1 MGFRTAVGLGRRLGV
16 EGGLRRAVIAVVAG
30 AVALGASGCMGGD
43 DDSSGDKAAATYD
56 GKPVTITLWT
66 GFSDRELGV
75 IKGVTE
81 DFHKKNPKITVKVL
95 GGVDDDKIIAAARGG
110 NSPDV
115 AHSFSTD
122 NTGAFCSSGAWI
134 KLQPYMD
141 RDGLSASAF
150 PESVQ
155 QYTKFEGNQCT
166 LPMLADVYGFFY
178 NKDLLAKAGIN
189 EPPKTF
195 SELAADAKKL
205 TQRKSDGT
213 IEVAGYVP
221 TWGFYENQAAHY
233 APQFNAQWTDD
244 QGKSSLSSDPGWKKM
259 LTWSKNLV
267 DWYGYD
273 NLVRFQAGAGD
284 EYSAQNAFE
293 RGKIAMMI
301 DGEYRTAFIENEHP
315 DLNYGTAPMVVDDD
329 QPDLHGGGYVTG
341 SIIGI
346 PKGAKNPAAAWELVK
361 YLAYDEHALATLS
374 NGLRNVPTTAASLH
388 SSELKPNAN
397 FETFLKIFPD
407 EHSATNP
414 ITAAGAA
421 YQEAAEEFFAK
432 YQTNKVPDLQAG
444 LEELDKQI
452 DDQLAQITQGQTP

>member
-1 MGFRTAVGLGRRLGV
+1 MGFRRC
-16 EGGLRRAVIAVVAG
+16 VVALFAG
-30 AVALGASGCMGGD
+30 AVVLGASGCMGGD
-43 DDSSGDKAAATYD
+43 DDSSGDKAAAKYD

-81 DFHKKNPKITVKVL
+81 DFHKANPKITVKVL
-95 GGVDDDKIIAAARGG
+95 GSVDDNKIIAAARGG

-141 RDGLSASAF
+141 RDGLTAGAF

-155 QYTKFEGNQCT
+155 SYTKFEGNQCT
-166 LPMLADVYGFFY
+166 LPMLADVYGLYY
-178 NKDLLAKAGIN
+178 NKDLLAKAGITD
-189 EPPKTF
+189 PPKTF

-205 TQRKSDGT
+205 TQRSSDGK

-233 APQFNAQWTDD
+233 APQFDAQWTDD
-244 QGKSSLSSDPGWKKM
+244 QGKSSLSSDPGWTKM
-259 LTWSKNLV
+259 LKWNKALV

-273 NLVRFQAGAGD
+273 NLVKFQAGAGD

-329 QPDLHGGGYVTG
+329 QPDLYGGGYVTG

-374 NGLRNVPTTAASLH
+374 NGLRNVPTTDASLH
-388 SSELKPNAN
+388 SKELTPNAN
-397 FETFLKIFPD
+397 FETFLKVFPND
-407 EHSATNP
+407 HSATNP

-432 YQTNKVPDLQAG
+432 YQTGKVPDLQAG
-444 LEELDKQI
+444 LEDLDKRI

>member
-1 MGFRTAVGLGRRLGV
+1 MDRRVEMGDRIGRVIGL
-16 EGGLRRAVIAVVAG
+16 AAVVA
-30 AVALGASGCMGGD
+30 AALAFTGCFGGSG
-43 DDSSGDKAAATYD
+43 DSSNSKKAAAYN

-66 GFSDRELGV
+66 GFSGRELNV

-81 DFHKKNPKITVKVL
+81 DFHRKNPKITVKVL
-95 GGVDDDKIIAAARGG
+95 GSVDDDKIIAAARGG

-134 KLQPYMD
+134 PLQPYMD
-141 RDGLSASAF
+141 RDGVSASAF

-155 QYTKFEGNQCT
+155 SYTKFKGNQCT
-166 LPMLADVYGFFY
+166 LPMLADVYGLYY

-189 EPPKTF
+189 APPKTF
-195 SELAADAKKL
+195 SELTADAKKL
-205 TQRKSDGT
+205 TQRSSDGK
-213 IEVAGYVP
+213 IDVAGYVP
-221 TWGFYENQAAHY
+221 TWGFYENQVAHY
-233 APQFNAQWTDD
+233 APQYDAHWTDAE
-244 QGKSSLSSDPGWKKM
+244 GKSTLSTDPGWTKM
-259 LTWSKNLV
+259 INWSKNLV

-301 DGEYRTAFIENEHP
+301 DGEYRTAFLANEHP
-315 DLNYGTAPMVVDDD
+315 ELKYGTAPMVVDDD
-329 QPDLHGGGYVTG
+329 KPELYGGGYITG

-346 PKGAKNPAAAWELVK
+346 PKGAKNRGAAWELVK
-361 YLAYDEHALATLS
+361 YLAYDQHALATLS
-374 NGLRNVPTTAASLH
+374 NGLRNVPTTSESLK
-388 SSELKPNAN
+388 SPELKPDAN

-421 YQEAAEEFFAK
+421 YQEAAEEFTAK
-432 YQTNKVPDLQAG
+432 YQTGKVGDLHQG
-444 LEELDKQI
+444 LVDLDKHI
-452 DDQLAQITQGQTP
+452 DEQLQQITSGQAP

>member
-1 MGFRTAVGLGRRLGV
+1 MGLKVAMAAALAAFALAV
-16 EGGLRRAVIAVVAG
+16 
-30 AVALGASGCMGGD
+30 SGCFGGD
-43 DDSSGDKAAATYD
+43 DDSSSQAAAKYD

-66 GFSDRELGV
+66 GFTDRELNV

-81 DFHKKNPKITVKVL
+81 DFHRKNPKITVKVV

-115 AHSFSTD
+115 SHSFSTD
-122 NTGAFCSSGAWI
+122 NTGAFCSSGAWD

-141 RDGLSASAF
+141 RDDLSADVF
-150 PESVQ
+150 PSSVQ
-155 QYTKFEGNQCT
+155 EYTKYKGNQCT
-166 LPMLADVYGFFY
+166 LPMLADVYGLYY
-178 NKDLLAKAGIN
+178 NKALLAKAGISA
-189 EPPKTF
+189 PPRTF
-195 SELAADAKKL
+195 SELTADAKKL
-205 TQRKSDGT
+205 TQRSPDGK

-221 TWGFYENQAAHY
+221 TWGFYENQGVHY
-233 APQFNAQWTDD
+233 APQFDAHWTDD

-259 LTWSKNLV
+259 LNWSKELV

-301 DGEYRTAFIENEHP
+301 DGEYRTAFLENEHP
-315 DLNYGTAPMVVDDD
+315 ELKYGTAPMVVDDD
-329 QPDLHGGGYVTG
+329 KKDLYGGGYVTG

-346 PKGAKNPAAAWELVK
+346 PKAAKNKAAAWELVK
-361 YLAYDEHALATLS
+361 YLAYDDHALATLS
-374 NGLRNVPTTAASLH
+374 NGLRNVPTTRASLE
-388 SSELKPNAN
+388 SPELKPSAQ
-397 FETFLKIFPD
+397 FKPFLAIFPN

-432 YQTNKVPDLQAG
+432 YQTGKVPDLQAG
-444 LEELDKQI
+444 LEQLDKQI

>member
-1 MGFRTAVGLGRRLGV
+1 MLVGMRLR
-16 EGGLRRAVIAVVAG
+16 LTVVAALAG
-30 AVALGASGCMGGD
+30 AALFSGCMGGD
-43 DDSSGDKAAATYD
+43 DDSPGDKAPEGYD

-81 DFHKKNPKITVKVL
+81 DFHKQNPKITVKVL
-95 GGVDDDKIIAAARGG
+95 GAVDDDKIIAAARGG

-134 KLQPYMD
+134 PLKPYMN
-141 RDGLSASAF
+141 RDGVSADSF

-155 QYTKFEGNQCT
+155 GYTQFEGNQCT
-166 LPMLADVYGFFY
+166 LPMLADVYGLYY
-178 NKDLLAKAGIN
+178 NKDLLAKAGIK

-205 TQRKSDGT
+205 TQRKPDGT

-221 TWGFYENQAAHY
+221 TWGFYENQGVHY
-233 APQFNAQWTDD
+233 APQFAAKWTDD

-293 RGKIAMMI
+293 RGKIAMMV
-301 DGEYRTAFIENEHP
+301 DGEYRTAFIDNEHP

-329 QPDLHGGGYVTG
+329 QPDLYGGGYVTG

-346 PKGAKNPAAAWELVK
+346 PKGAKHQAAAWELVK
-361 YLAYDEHALATLS
+361 YLAYDEHALAALS
-374 NGLRNVPTTAASLH
+374 NGLRNVPTTDASLH
-388 SSELKPNAN
+388 SSELKPDPN

-414 ITAAGAA
+414 VTAAGAA

-432 YQTNKVPDLQAG
+432 YQTGKVDDLQAG
-444 LEELDKQI
+444 LEQLDKQI
-452 DDQLAQITQGQTP
+452 DDQLAQITEGQTP

>member
-1 MGFRTAVGLGRRLGV
+1 MGF
-16 EGGLRRAVIAVVAG
+16 RRAVIVLLVG
-30 AVALGASGCMGGD
+30 AVGLGASGCMGGD
-43 DDSSGDKAAATYD
+43 DDSSGGKAAAKYD

-75 IKGVTE
+75 IKGVVA
-81 DFHKKNPKITVKVL
+81 DFHKQNPKITVDVL
-95 GGVDDDKIIAAARGG
+95 GAVDDDKIIAAARGG

-134 KLQPYMD
+134 PLKPYME
-141 RDGLSASAF
+141 RDGLSTNPF
-150 PESVQ
+150 PESVRS
-155 QYTKFEGNQCT
+155 YTQFEGNQCT
-166 LPMLADVYGFFY
+166 LPMLADVYGLYY
-178 NKDLLAKAGIN
+178 NKDLLAKAGIDG
-189 EPPKTF
+189 PPKNF

-205 TQRKSDGT
+205 TQRKPDGA

-233 APQFNAQWTDD
+233 APQFDAQWTDEN
-244 QGKSSLSSDPGWKKM
+244 GKSSLSTDPGWKKM
-259 LTWSKNLV
+259 LLWNKKLV

-315 DLNYGTAPMVVDDD
+315 DLNYGTAPMTVDDD
-329 QPDLHGGGYVTG
+329 QSDLYGGGYVTG

-361 YLAYDEHALATLS
+361 YLAYDDHALATLS
-374 NGLRNVPTTAASLH
+374 NGLRNVPTTASSLH
-388 SSELKPNAN
+388 SKELKPDPN
-397 FETFLKIFPD
+397 FETFLKIFPN
-407 EHSATNP
+407 EHSQTNP
-414 ITAAGAA
+414 VTAAGAA

-432 YQTNKVPDLQAG
+432 YQTGKVPDLDAG
-444 LEELDKQI
+444 LQELDKRI

>member
-1 MGFRTAVGLGRRLGV
+1 MKVVSGLAAICAALVFAGCF
-16 EGGLRRAVIAVVAG
+16 GG
-30 AVALGASGCMGGD
+30 S
-43 DDSSGDKAAATYD
+43 DDSSSGKKAASYN

-66 GFSDRELGV
+66 GFSGRELGV

-81 DFHKKNPKITVKVL
+81 DFHKQNPKITVKVL
-95 GGVDDDKIIAAARGG
+95 GSVDDDKIIAAARGG

-134 KLQPYMD
+134 PLQPYMD

-150 PESVQ
+150 PTSVQ
-155 QYTKFEGNQCT
+155 SYTKYKGNQCT
-166 LPMLADVYGFFY
+166 LPMLADVYGLYY
-178 NKDLLAKAGIN
+178 NKDLLAKAGIKA
-189 EPPKTF
+189 PPKNFT
-195 SELAADAKKL
+195 ELTADAKKL
-205 TQRKSDGT
+205 TQRKSDGS

-221 TWGFYENQAAHY
+221 TWAFYENQVAHY
-233 APQFNAQWTDD
+233 APQFDAHWTDAA
-244 QGKSSLSSDPGWKKM
+244 GKSSLSTDPGWTKM
-259 LTWSKNLV
+259 INWSKDLV

-301 DGEYRTAFIENEHP
+301 DGEYRTAFIANEHP
-315 DLNYGTAPMVVDDD
+315 ELNYGTAPMPVDDD
-329 QPDLHGGGYVTG
+329 QPDLYGGGYITG

-346 PKGAKNPAAAWELVK
+346 PKGAKNKGAAWELVK
-361 YLAYDEHALATLS
+361 YLAYNDHALATLS
-374 NGLRNVPTTAASLH
+374 NGLRNVPTTNDSLK
-388 SSELKPNAN
+388 SSELKPDPHFAP
-397 FETFLKIFPD
+397 FLDIFAS

-421 YQEAAEEFFAK
+421 YQEAAEEFTAK
-432 YQTNKVPDLQAG
+432 YQAGKVDDLHAG
-444 LEELDKQI
+444 LVELDKHI
-452 DDQLAQITQGQTP
+452 DDQLAQITSGQAP

>member
-1 MGFRTAVGLGRRLGV
+1 MGF
-16 EGGLRRAVIAVVAG
+16 RRAVIVLLAG
-30 AVALGASGCMGGD
+30 AVGLGASGCMGGD
-43 DDSSGDKAAATYD
+43 DDSSGGKAAAKYD

-75 IKGVTE
+75 IKGVVA
-81 DFHKKNPKITVKVL
+81 DFHKQNPKITVDVL
-95 GGVDDDKIIAAARGG
+95 GAVDDDKIIAAARGG

-134 KLQPYMD
+134 PLKPYME
-141 RDGLSASAF
+141 RDGLSTNPF
-150 PESVQ
+150 PESVRS
-155 QYTKFEGNQCT
+155 YTQFEGNQCT
-166 LPMLADVYGFFY
+166 LPMLADVYGLYY
-178 NKDLLAKAGIN
+178 NKDLLAKAGIDG
-189 EPPKTF
+189 PPKSF

-205 TQRKSDGT
+205 TQRKPDGT

-233 APQFNAQWTDD
+233 APQFDAQWTDEN
-244 QGKSSLSSDPGWKKM
+244 GKSSLSTDPGWKKM
-259 LTWSKNLV
+259 LLWNKKLV

-301 DGEYRTAFIENEHP
+301 DGEYRTAFIANEHP
-315 DLNYGTAPMVVDDD
+315 DLNYGTAPMTVDDD
-329 QPDLHGGGYVTG
+329 QPDLYGGGYVTG

-361 YLAYDEHALATLS
+361 YLSYDEHALATLS
-374 NGLRNVPTTAASLH
+374 NGLRNVPTTDASLK
-388 SSELKPNAN
+388 SKELKPDPN
-397 FETFLKIFPD
+397 FEAFLKIFPD

-432 YQTNKVPDLQAG
+432 YQTGKVPDLQAG
-444 LEELDKQI
+444 LEDLDKRI

>member
-1 MGFRTAVGLGRRLGV
+1 
-16 EGGLRRAVIAVVAG
+16 
-30 AVALGASGCMGGD
+30 MGGD
-43 DDSSGDKAAATYD
+43 DDSSDGKAAAKYD

-75 IKGVTE
+75 IKGVVA
-81 DFHKKNPKITVKVL
+81 DFHKQNPKITVDVL
-95 GGVDDDKIIAAARGG
+95 GAVDDDKIIAAARGG

-134 KLQPYMD
+134 PLKPYME
-141 RDGLSASAF
+141 RDGLSTNPF
-150 PESVQ
+150 PESVRS
-155 QYTKFEGNQCT
+155 YTQFEGNQCT
-166 LPMLADVYGFFY
+166 LPMLADVYGLYY
-178 NKDLLAKAGIN
+178 NKDLLAKAGISD
-189 EPPKTF
+189 PPKNF

-205 TQRKSDGT
+205 TQRKADGT

-233 APQFNAQWTDD
+233 APQFDAQWTDEN
-244 QGKSSLSSDPGWKKM
+244 GKSSLSTDPGWKKM
-259 LTWSKNLV
+259 LLWNKKLV

-315 DLNYGTAPMVVDDD
+315 DLNYGTAPMTVDDD
-329 QPDLHGGGYVTG
+329 QPDLYGGGYVTG

-346 PKGAKNPAAAWELVK
+346 PKGAKNKAAAWELVK
-361 YLAYDEHALATLS
+361 YLSYDDHALATLS
-374 NGLRNVPTTAASLH
+374 NGLRNVPTTASSLH
-388 SSELKPNAN
+388 SKELKPDPN
-397 FETFLKIFPD
+397 FATFLKIFPN
-407 EHSATNP
+407 EHSQTNP
-414 ITAAGAA
+414 VTAAGAA

-432 YQTNKVPDLQAG
+432 YQTGKIPDLDAG
-444 LEELDKQI
+444 LQELDKRI

>member
-1 MGFRTAVGLGRRLGV
+1 M
-16 EGGLRRAVIAVVAG
+16 GLRHTVMAILAG
-30 AVALGASGCMGGD
+30 ALALGATGCFGGD
-43 DDSSGDKAAATYD
+43 DDSSGGKAAAKYD

-75 IKGVTE
+75 IKGVTD
-81 DFHKKNPKITVKVL
+81 DFHKQNPKITVKVL
-95 GGVDDDKIIAAARGG
+95 GAVDDDKIIAAARGG

-134 KLQPYMD
+134 PLQPYMD
-141 RDGLSASAF
+141 RDGVSASSF
-150 PESVQ
+150 PQSVQ
-155 QYTKFEGNQCT
+155 SYTKFEGNQCT
-166 LPMLADVYGFFY
+166 LPMLADVYGLYY
-178 NKDLLAKAGIN
+178 NKDLLAKAGIKA
-189 EPPKTF
+189 PPKTF

-205 TQRKSDGT
+205 TQRSSDGK

-233 APQFNAQWTDD
+233 APQFNAKWTDE
-244 QGKSSLSSDPGWKKM
+244 QGKSSLSSDPGWKQM
-259 LTWSKNLV
+259 LKWSKDLV

-273 NLVRFQAGAGD
+273 NLVKFQAGAGD

-315 DLNYGTAPMVVDDD
+315 ELNYGTAPMVVDDS
-329 QPDLHGGGYVTG
+329 QPELHGGGYVTG

-346 PKGAKNPAAAWELVK
+346 PKGAENRAAAWELVK

-374 NGLRNVPTTAASLH
+374 NGLRNVPTTDASLH
-388 SSELKPNAN
+388 SPELKPSEN
-397 FETFLKIFPD
+397 FTTFLKVFPN

-432 YQTNKVPDLQAG
+432 YQTGKVPDLQGG

>member
-1 MGFRTAVGLGRRLGV
+1 MRFRRC
-16 EGGLRRAVIAVVAG
+16 VVALLAG
-30 AVALGASGCMGGD
+30 AVALSASGCFGGDD
-43 DDSSGDKAAATYD
+43 DDSSGSKAAAKYD
-56 GKPVTITLWT
+56 GKPATITLWT
-66 GFSDRELGV
+66 GFSDRELNV
-75 IKGVTE
+75 IKGVVA
-81 DFHKKNPKITVKVL
+81 DFHRKNPKITVKVL
-95 GGVDDDKIIAAARGG
+95 GAVDDDKIIAAARGG

-141 RDGLSASAF
+141 RDGLTADSF
-150 PESVQ
+150 PQSVQ
-155 QYTKFEGNQCT
+155 SYTQYKGNQCT
-166 LPMLADVYGFFY
+166 LPMLADVYGLYY
-178 NKDLLAKAGIN
+178 NKDLLAKAGIK

-205 TQRKSDGT
+205 TQRSSDGA

-233 APQFNAQWTDD
+233 APQFDAHWTDD

-259 LTWSKNLV
+259 LQWNKQLV

-273 NLVRFQAGAGD
+273 NLVKFQAGAGD

-329 QPDLHGGGYVTG
+329 QPDLYGGGYVTG

-361 YLAYDEHALATLS
+361 YLAYDDHALATLS
-374 NGLRNVPTTAASLH
+374 NGLRNVPTTAASLK
-388 SSELKPNAN
+388 SKELKPSPQ
-397 FETFLKIFPD
+397 FETFLKVFPD

-414 ITAAGAA
+414 VTAAGAA

-432 YQTNKVPDLQAG
+432 YQTGKVPDLQAS
-444 LEELDKQI
+444 LEDLDKRI

>member
-1 MGFRTAVGLGRRLGV
+1 MGF
-16 EGGLRRAVIAVVAG
+16 RRAVIVLLTG
-30 AVALGASGCMGGD
+30 AIGFGASGCFGGD
-43 DDSSGDKAAATYD
+43 DDSSGGKPAAKYD

-66 GFSDRELGV
+66 GFSDRELNV
-75 IKGVTE
+75 IKGVVA
-81 DFHKKNPKITVKVL
+81 DFHRKNPKITVKVL
-95 GGVDDDKIIAAARGG
+95 GAVDDDKIIAAARGG

-141 RDGLSASAF
+141 RDGLTADSF
-150 PESVQ
+150 PESVRS
-155 QYTKFEGNQCT
+155 YTKFEGNQCT
-166 LPMLADVYGFFY
+166 LPMLADVYGLYY
-178 NKDLLAKAGIN
+178 NKDLLAKAGIKA
-189 EPPKTF
+189 PPKTF

-205 TQRKSDGT
+205 TQRGSDGK
-213 IEVAGYVP
+213 IDVAGYVP

-233 APQFNAQWTDD
+233 APQFGAHWTDD
-244 QGKSSLSSDPGWKKM
+244 QGKSSLSSDPGWMKM
-259 LTWSKNLV
+259 LLWDKKLV

-273 NLVRFQAGAGD
+273 NLVKFQAGAGD

-301 DGEYRTAFIENEHP
+301 DGEYRTAFVENDHP
-315 DLNYGTAPMVVDDD
+315 ELNYGTAPMVVDDD
-329 QPDLHGGGYVTG
+329 QPDLYGGGYVTG

-374 NGLRNVPTTAASLH
+374 NGLKNVPTTEASLT
-388 SSELKPNAN
+388 SKELKPDPN
-397 FETFLKIFPD
+397 FETFLKIFPND
-407 EHSATNP
+407 HSATNP

-421 YQEAAEEFFAK
+421 YQEAAEQFFAK
-432 YQTNKVPDLQAG
+432 YQTGKVPNLKAG
-444 LEELDKQI
+444 LQELDRRI

>member
-1 MGFRTAVGLGRRLGV
+1 MGRWRAVGIGWKRGLGRVLGAALAAAALLGV
-16 EGGLRRAVIAVVAG
+16 T
-30 AVALGASGCMGGD
+30 GCMGGD
-43 DDSSGDKAAATYD
+43 DDSSSTQAAAKYD

-66 GFSDRELGV
+66 GFSDRELNV

-95 GGVDDDKIIAAARGG
+95 GAVDDDKIIAAARGG

-122 NTGAFCSSGAWI
+122 NTGAFCSSGAWVP
-134 KLQPYMD
+134 LQPYMD
-141 RDGLSASAF
+141 RDGVSASSF
-150 PESVQ
+150 PQSVQ
-155 QYTKFEGNQCT
+155 SYTKFEGNQCT
-166 LPMLADVYGFFY
+166 LPMLADVYGLYY
-178 NKDLLAKAGIN
+178 NKDLLAKAGIKA
-189 EPPKTF
+189 PPKNF
-195 SELAADAKKL
+195 DELAADAKKL
-205 TQRKSDGT
+205 TQRSSDGK
-213 IEVAGYVP
+213 IDVAGYVP

-233 APQFNAQWTDD
+233 APQWNAHWTDE
-244 QGKSSLSSDPGWKKM
+244 QGNSSLSSDPNWTKM
-259 LTWSKNLV
+259 INWSKKLV

-273 NLVRFQAGAGD
+273 NLVKFQAGAGD

-315 DLNYGTAPMVVDDD
+315 DLNYGTAPMVVDGD
-329 QPDLHGGGYVTG
+329 QPELHGGGYVTG

-346 PKGAKNPAAAWELVK
+346 PKGAKNKAAAWELVK

-374 NGLRNVPTTAASLH
+374 NGLRNVPTTEASLH
-388 SSELKPNAN
+388 SSELKPSPN
-397 FETFLKIFPD
+397 FETFLNVFPN

-421 YQEAAEEFFAK
+421 YQEAAEAFFAK
-432 YQTNKVPDLQAG
+432 YQTGKVPDLQAG
-444 LEELDKQI
+444 LEGLDKQI

>member
-1 MGFRTAVGLGRRLGV
+1 MGF
-16 EGGLRRAVIAVVAG
+16 RRAVIVLLAG
-30 AVALGASGCMGGD
+30 AIGVGASGCMGGD
-43 DDSSGDKAAATYD
+43 DDSGGGDKAAAKYD
-56 GKPVTITLWT
+56 GKPATITLWT

-81 DFHKKNPKITVKVL
+81 DFHRKNPKITVKVL
-95 GGVDDDKIIAAARGG
+95 GSVDDDKIIAAARGG

-141 RDGLSASAF
+141 RDGLTAGAF

-155 QYTKFEGNQCT
+155 SYTKFEGNQCT
-166 LPMLADVYGFFY
+166 LPMLADVYGLYY
-178 NKDLLAKAGIN
+178 NKDLLEKAGIK

-205 TQRKSDGT
+205 TQRSADGK

-233 APQFNAQWTDD
+233 APQFDAQWTDD

-259 LTWSKNLV
+259 LQWNKALV

-273 NLVRFQAGAGD
+273 NLVKFQAGAGD

-293 RGKIAMMI
+293 RGKIAMMV

-315 DLNYGTAPMVVDDD
+315 ELNYGTAPMVVDDD
-329 QPDLHGGGYVTG
+329 QPDLYGGGYVTG

-374 NGLRNVPTTAASLH
+374 NGLRNVPTTDASLN
-388 SSELKPNAN
+388 SKELKPDPN

-432 YQTNKVPDLQAG
+432 YQTGKVPDLQAG
-444 LEELDKQI
+444 LEELDKRI

>member
-1 MGFRTAVGLGRRLGV
+1 MGF
-16 EGGLRRAVIAVVAG
+16 RRAVIVLLAG
-30 AVALGASGCMGGD
+30 AVGLGASGCMGGD
-43 DDSSGDKAAATYD
+43 DDSSGDKAAAKYD

-75 IKGVTE
+75 IKEVVA
-81 DFHKKNPKITVKVL
+81 DFHKQNPKITVDVL
-95 GGVDDDKIIAAARGG
+95 GAVDDDKIIAAARGG

-134 KLQPYMD
+134 PLKSYME
-141 RDGLSASAF
+141 RDGLSTNPF
-150 PESVQ
+150 PESVRS
-155 QYTKFEGNQCT
+155 YTQFEGNQCT
-166 LPMLADVYGFFY
+166 LPMLADVYGLYY
-178 NKDLLAKAGIN
+178 NKDLLAKAGISD
-189 EPPKTF
+189 PPKNF

-205 TQRKSDGT
+205 TQRKPDGT

-233 APQFNAQWTDD
+233 APQFDAQWTDEN
-244 QGKSSLSSDPGWKKM
+244 GKSSLSSDPGWKKM
-259 LTWSKNLV
+259 LLWNKKLV

-315 DLNYGTAPMVVDDD
+315 DLNYGTAPMTVDDD
-329 QPDLHGGGYVTG
+329 QPDLYGGGYVTG

-361 YLAYDEHALATLS
+361 YLAYDDHALATLS
-374 NGLRNVPTTAASLH
+374 NGLRNVPTTATSLH
-388 SSELKPNAN
+388 SKELKPDPN
-397 FETFLKIFPD
+397 FATFLKIFPN
-407 EHSATNP
+407 EHSQTNP
-414 ITAAGAA
+414 VTAAGAA

-432 YQTNKVPDLQAG
+432 YQTGKIPDLDAG
-444 LEELDKQI
+444 LQELDKRI

>member
-1 MGFRTAVGLGRRLGV
+1 MGF
-16 EGGLRRAVIAVVAG
+16 RRAVIVLLAG
-30 AVALGASGCMGGD
+30 AVGLGASGCMGGD
-43 DDSSGDKAAATYD
+43 DDSSGDKAAAKYD

-75 IKGVTE
+75 IKEVVA
-81 DFHKKNPKITVKVL
+81 DFHKQNPKITVDVL
-95 GGVDDDKIIAAARGG
+95 GAVDDDKIIAAARGG

-134 KLQPYMD
+134 PLKPYME
-141 RDGLSASAF
+141 RDGLSTNPF
-150 PESVQ
+150 PESVRS
-155 QYTKFEGNQCT
+155 YTQFEGNQCT
-166 LPMLADVYGFFY
+166 LPMLADVYGLYY
-178 NKDLLAKAGIN
+178 NKDLLAKAGISD
-189 EPPKTF
+189 PPKNF

-205 TQRKSDGT
+205 TQRKPDGT

-233 APQFNAQWTDD
+233 APQFDAQWTDEN
-244 QGKSSLSSDPGWKKM
+244 GKSSLSTDPGWKKM
-259 LTWSKNLV
+259 LLWNKKLV

-315 DLNYGTAPMVVDDD
+315 DLNYGTAPMTVDDD
-329 QPDLHGGGYVTG
+329 QPDLYGGGYVTG

-361 YLAYDEHALATLS
+361 YLAYDDHALATLS
-374 NGLRNVPTTAASLH
+374 NGLRNVPTTATSLH
-388 SSELKPNAN
+388 SKELKPDPN
-397 FETFLKIFPD
+397 FATFLKIFPN
-407 EHSATNP
+407 EHSQTNP
-414 ITAAGAA
+414 VTAAGAA

-432 YQTNKVPDLQAG
+432 YQTGKIPDLDAG
-444 LEELDKQI
+444 LQELDKRI

>member
-1 MGFRTAVGLGRRLGV
+1 MGSWAAVGTGWKRGLGRAFIAAVGVAALLGV
-16 EGGLRRAVIAVVAG
+16 T
-30 AVALGASGCMGGD
+30 GCMGDD

-66 GFSDRELGV
+66 GFSDKELDI

-95 GGVDDDKIIAAARGG
+95 GSVDDDKIIAAARGG

-115 AHSFSTD
+115 AQSFSTD

-141 RDGLSASAF
+141 RDSLTADPF

-155 QYTKFEGNQCT
+155 SYTKFEGNQCT
-166 LPMLADVYGFFY
+166 LPMLADVYGLFY
-178 NKDLLAKAGIN
+178 NKDLLAKAGIK

-205 TQRKSDGT
+205 TQRDSDGK

-233 APQFNAQWTDD
+233 APQFDAHWTDD
-244 QGKSSLSSDPGWKKM
+244 QGNSSLSSDPDWTKM
-259 LTWSKNLV
+259 LHWSKDLV

-273 NLVRFQAGAGD
+273 NLVKFQAGAGD

-301 DGEYRTAFIENEHP
+301 DGEYRVGFIEREHP
-315 DLNYGTAPMVVDDD
+315 DLNYGTAPMAVDDD

-346 PKGAKNPAAAWELVK
+346 PKGATNPAAAWELVK
-361 YLAYDEHALATLS
+361 YLAYDTHALATLS
-374 NGLRNVPTTAASLH
+374 NGLRNVPTTDASLK
-388 SSELKPNAN
+388 SPELDPNPN
-397 FETFLKIFPD
+397 FEPFLKIFAD
-407 EHSATNP
+407 QHSATNP

-432 YQTNKVPDLQAG
+432 CQTGKIPDLQAG

>member
-1 MGFRTAVGLGRRLGV
+1 M
-16 EGGLRRAVIAVVAG
+16 
-30 AVALGASGCMGGD
+30 S
-43 DDSSGDKAAATYD
+43 
-56 GKPVTITLWT
+56 
-66 GFSDRELGV
+66 
-75 IKGVTE
+75 TE
-81 DFHKKNPKITVKVL
+81 DFHKQNPKITVKVL
-95 GGVDDDKIIAAARGG
+95 GSVDDDKIIAAARGG

-141 RDGLSASAF
+141 RDGLSAGAF

-155 QYTKFEGNQCT
+155 SYTKFEGNQCT
-166 LPMLADVYGFFY
+166 LPMLADVYGLYY
-178 NKDLLAKAGIN
+178 NKDLLAKAGIK

-195 SELAADAKKL
+195 DELAADAKKL
-205 TQRKSDGT
+205 TQRSSDGT
-213 IEVAGYVP
+213 IELAGYVP

-233 APQFNAQWTDD
+233 APQFDAHWTDD
-244 QGKSSLSSDPGWKKM
+244 QGNSSLSSDPGWTKM
-259 LTWSKNLV
+259 LKWNKALV

-273 NLVRFQAGAGD
+273 KLVRFQAGAGD

-315 DLNYGTAPMVVDDD
+315 ELNYGTAPMVVDDD
-329 QPDLHGGGYVTG
+329 QTDLYGGGYVTG

-388 SSELKPNAN
+388 SKELKPNPELRDLPEDLPGRAQRH
-397 FETFLKIFPD
+397 EPD
-407 EHSATNP
+407 HGGGRGLPGGGGGVLRE
-414 ITAAGAA
+414 
-421 YQEAAEEFFAK
+421 
-432 YQTNKVPDLQAG
+432 VPDGEDPGPPGRAGGARQADRRPARPDHTG
-444 LEELDKQI
+444 ADPV
-452 DDQLAQITQGQTP
+452 AR

>member
-1 MGFRTAVGLGRRLGV
+1 MRF
-16 EGGLRRAVIAVVAG
+16 RRAVIAVVLG
-30 AVALGASGCMGGD
+30 AIGVGASGCMGGD
-43 DDSSGDKAAATYD
+43 DDSASGDKAAAKYD

-66 GFSDRELGV
+66 GFSERELNV
-75 IKGVTE
+75 IKGVVG
-81 DFHKKNPKITVKVL
+81 DFHKQNPKITVKVL
-95 GGVDDDKIIAAARGG
+95 GSVDDDKIIAAARGG

-141 RDGLSASAF
+141 RDNLTAGSF
-150 PESVQ
+150 PPSVQ
-155 QYTKFEGNQCT
+155 SYTKFEGNQCT
-166 LPMLADVYGFFY
+166 LPMLADVYGLYY
-178 NKDLLAKAGIN
+178 NKDLLAKAGITQ
-189 EPPKTF
+189 PPKTF
-195 SELAADAKKL
+195 SELADDAKKL
-205 TQRKSDGT
+205 TQRSSDGK
-213 IEVAGYVP
+213 IDVAGYVP
-221 TWGFYENQAAHY
+221 TGGFYENQAAHY
-233 APQFNAQWTDD
+233 APQWDAHWTDD

-259 LTWSKNLV
+259 LEWNKAFV

-273 NLVRFQAGAGD
+273 NLVKFQAGAGD

-329 QPDLHGGGYVTG
+329 QSDLYGGGYVTG

-374 NGLRNVPTTAASLH
+374 NGLRNVPTTDASLH
-388 SSELKPNAN
+388 SPELKPTPA
-397 FETFLKIFPD
+397 FATFVKVFPN

-421 YQEAAEEFFAK
+421 YQEAAEQFFAK
-432 YQTNKVPDLQAG
+432 YQTGKVPDLQAG
-444 LEELDKQI
+444 LEDLDKRI

>member
-1 MGFRTAVGLGRRLGV
+1 MGDRMGRVIGLAIVAAAALAFTGCF
-16 EGGLRRAVIAVVAG
+16 GG
-30 AVALGASGCMGGD
+30 S
-43 DDSSGDKAAATYD
+43 DDSSSGKKAAAYN

-66 GFSDRELGV
+66 GFSGRELNV

-95 GGVDDDKIIAAARGG
+95 GSVDDDKIIAAARGG

-134 KLQPYMD
+134 ALQPYMD
-141 RDGLSASAF
+141 RDGVSASSF

-155 QYTKFEGNQCT
+155 SYTKYKGNQCT
-166 LPMLADVYGFFY
+166 LPMLADVYGLYY
-178 NKDLLAKAGIN
+178 NKDLMAKAGIKA
-189 EPPKTF
+189 PPKTF
-195 SELAADAKKL
+195 SELTADAKKL
-205 TQRKSDGT
+205 TQRSADGK

-221 TWGFYENQAAHY
+221 TWGFYENQVAHY
-233 APQFNAQWTDD
+233 APQYDAHWTDEN
-244 QGKSSLSSDPGWKKM
+244 GKSSLSTDPGWTKM
-259 LTWSKNLV
+259 INWSKNLV

-301 DGEYRTAFIENEHP
+301 DGEYRTAFISNEHP
-315 DLNYGTAPMVVDDD
+315 ELNYGTAPMVVDDD
-329 QPDLHGGGYVTG
+329 KPELYGGGYITG

-346 PKGAKNPAAAWELVK
+346 PKGAKNKGAAWELVK
-361 YLAYDEHALATLS
+361 YLAYDTHALAALS
-374 NGLRNVPTTAASLH
+374 NGLRNVPTTRESLK
-388 SSELKPNAN
+388 SPELKPDAN
-397 FETFLKIFPD
+397 FETFLKVFPD

-421 YQEAAEEFFAK
+421 YQEAAEEFTAK
-432 YQTNKVPDLQAG
+432 YQAGKVPDLHAG
-444 LEELDKQI
+444 LVELDKHI
-452 DDQLAQITQGQTP
+452 DDQLEQITSGQAP

>member
-1 MGFRTAVGLGRRLGV
+1 MEGVGMRLK
-16 EGGLRRAVIAVVAG
+16 LTVVAALCG
-30 AVALGASGCMGGD
+30 AIALGGCMGGD
-43 DDSSGDKAAATYD
+43 DDSSSDKAAAQYD

-81 DFHKKNPKITVKVL
+81 DFHKQNPKITVNVL
-95 GGVDDDKIIAAARGG
+95 GAVDDDKIIAAARGG

-134 KLQPYMD
+134 PLKPYME
-141 RDGLSASAF
+141 RDNLSADAF

-155 QYTKFEGNQCT
+155 SYTQFEGNQCT
-166 LPMLADVYGFFY
+166 LPMLADVYGLYY
-178 NKDLLAKAGIN
+178 NKDLLKKAGIKA
-189 EPPKTF
+189 PPKTF
-195 SELAADAKKL
+195 SELTADAKKL
-205 TQRKSDGT
+205 TQRKPDGT
-213 IEVAGYVP
+213 LEVAGYVP

-233 APQFNAQWTDD
+233 APQFDAHWTDD
-244 QGKSSLSSDPGWKKM
+244 QGKSSLSSDPGWTM
-259 LTWSKNLV
+259 MINWSKNLV

-329 QPDLHGGGYVTG
+329 QSDLYGGGYVTG

-346 PKGAKNPAAAWELVK
+346 PKGAKNRAAAWELVK

-374 NGLRNVPTTAASLH
+374 NGLRNVPTTDDSLN
-388 SSELKPNAN
+388 SSELKPTPT

-414 ITAAGAA
+414 VTAAGAA
-421 YQEAAEEFFAK
+421 YQEAAEQFFAK
-432 YQTNKVPDLQAG
+432 YQTGKIPDLQAG
-444 LEELDKQI
+444 LEELDQQI